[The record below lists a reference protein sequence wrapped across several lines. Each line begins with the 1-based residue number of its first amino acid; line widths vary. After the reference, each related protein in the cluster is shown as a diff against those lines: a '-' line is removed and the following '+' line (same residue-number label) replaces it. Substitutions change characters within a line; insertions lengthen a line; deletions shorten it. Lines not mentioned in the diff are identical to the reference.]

1 MSDATPHTPS
11 DALVKAVLVHAPHD
25 LRVEQV
31 PVPALAPHQVEVK
44 IERGGI
50 CGSDLHYYHEGGFGT
65 VRIKE
70 PMVLGHE
77 IAGTVVRL
85 GSAATHV
92 KLGQRV
98 AVNPS
103 LACGQCRFCQLGL
116 QAHCLDMRFF
126 GSAMRFPH
134 VQGGFRERLVCHE
147 SQAVAVR
154 DGLGAE
160 VAAFAEPLAVCLHA
174 IKRAGSLSGAK
185 VLVTGSGPIGCLTIL
200 AARHAGAATIVATD
214 ITDRTLEIARRM
226 GADVTVNTMSHA
238 DGLEAYKAEKGQF
251 DVSFECSGHPKAVA
265 DTIACT
271 RPRGRIVQVGI
282 GGADMPVPIN
292 AIVAKEIELCGTF
305 RFYEE
310 FQWAVD
316 LLGSGRIDVSPLHSA
331 TFGVDDAQ
339 QAFDLASDKSKA
351 MKVQLAFG

>member
-1 MSDATPHTPS
+1 MSKQSATAAS
-11 DALVKAVLVHAPHD
+11 DTLVKAVVVHAPHD
-25 LRVEQV
+25 LRVENV
-31 PVPALAPHQVEVK
+31 PLPALLPHQVEVK

-77 IAGTVVRL
+77 IAGTIAKI
-85 GSAATHV
+85 GSAVSHV
-92 KLGQRV
+92 KVGQRV

-103 LACGQCRFCQLGL
+103 LACGQCGFCQRGL

-134 VQGGFRERLVCHE
+134 VQGGFRARLVCHE
-147 SQAVAVR
+147 TQAVVVR
-154 DGLGAE
+154 DGIAAE

-174 IKRAGSLSGAK
+174 IKRAGPLAGAK
-185 VLVTGSGPIGCLTIL
+185 VLVTGSGPIGCLTLL
-200 AARHAGAATIVATD
+200 AARHAGAAHLVATD
-214 ITDRTLEIARRM
+214 VADRTLEMAKRM
-226 GADVTVNTMSHA
+226 GADVTINTA
-238 DGLEAYKAEKGQF
+238 RDAEALEAYKADKGTF

-282 GGADMPVPIN
+282 GGTEMPIAIN
-292 AIVAKEIELCGTF
+292 AIVAKELDLGGTF

-331 TFGVDDAQ
+331 TFGVDEARA
-339 QAFDLASDKSKA
+339 AFDLATDKSKA
-351 MKVQLAFG
+351 MKVQLAFD

>member
-1 MSDATPHTPS
+1 MTLHAPAASAE
-11 DALVKAVLVHAPHD
+11 VKAVRVHAPHD
-25 LRVEQV
+25 LRVETV
-31 PVPALAPHQVEVK
+31 PVPELAPHQVEVK

-65 VRIKE
+65 VRIRE

-92 KLGQRV
+92 KVGQRV

-103 LACGQCRFCQLGL
+103 LACGNCHFCQAGL

-134 VQGGFRERLVCHE
+134 VQGGFRQRLVCHE
-147 SQAVAVR
+147 TQAVVVR

-174 IKRAGSLSGAK
+174 IKRAGSLAGAK

-200 AARHAGAATIVATD
+200 AARHAGAAQIVATD
-214 ITDRTLEIARRM
+214 IADRTLEIARRM
-226 GADVTVNTMSHA
+226 GADVTLNTASHA
-238 DGLEAYKAEKGQF
+238 DGLEPYKADKGRF

-282 GGADMPVPIN
+282 GGTDMPIPIN
-292 AIVAKEIELCGTF
+292 AIVAKELDLGGTF

-310 FQWAVD
+310 FQWAVE

-339 QAFDLASDKSKA
+339 AAFDLASDKSKA
-351 MKVQLAFG
+351 MKVQLAFD

>member
-1 MSDATPHTPS
+1 MSRSTQTSPS
-11 DALVKAVLVHAPHD
+11 GAMVKAVVVHAPHD
-25 LRVEQV
+25 LRVETVAV
-31 PVPALAPHQVEVK
+31 PELSPHQVEVK

-77 IAGTVVRL
+77 IAGTVVRI

-92 KLGQRV
+92 KVGQRV

-103 LACGQCRFCQLGL
+103 LACGTCRFCQQGL

-147 SQAVAVR
+147 TQAVVVR

-160 VAAFAEPLAVCLHA
+160 VAAFAEPRAVCLHA
-174 IKRAGSLSGAK
+174 IKRAGPLAGAK
-185 VLVTGSGPIGCLTIL
+185 VLVTGSGPIGCLTML
-200 AARHAGAATIVATD
+200 AAHHAGASQIIATD
-214 ITDRTLEIARRM
+214 IADRTLEIAKRM
-226 GADVTVNTMSHA
+226 GADVTINTASHA
-238 DGLEAYKAEKGQF
+238 DGLEAFKADKGRF

-271 RPRGRIVQVGI
+271 RPRGRIIQVGI
-282 GGADMPVPIN
+282 GGTDMPIPIN
-292 AIVAKEIELCGTF
+292 AIVAKEIDLGGTF

-316 LLGSGRIDVSPLHSA
+316 LLGSTRIDVSPLHSA
-331 TFGVDDAQ
+331 TYGVDEAKA
-339 QAFDLASDKSKA
+339 AFDLASDKSKA
-351 MKVQLAFG
+351 MKVQLAFD

>member
-1 MSDATPHTPS
+1 MSRSTQTSPS
-11 DALVKAVLVHAPHD
+11 GAIVKAVVVHAPHD
-25 LRVEQV
+25 LRVETVAV
-31 PVPALAPHQVEVK
+31 PELSPHQVEVK

-77 IAGTVVRL
+77 IAGTVVRI

-92 KLGQRV
+92 KVGQRV

-103 LACGQCRFCQLGL
+103 LACGTCRFCQQGL

-147 SQAVAVR
+147 TQAVVVR

-174 IKRAGSLSGAK
+174 IKRAGPLAGAK
-185 VLVTGSGPIGCLTIL
+185 VLVTGSGPIGCLTML
-200 AARHAGAATIVATD
+200 AAHHAGASQIVATD
-214 ITDRTLEIARRM
+214 IADRTLEIAKRM
-226 GADVTVNTMSHA
+226 GADVAINTASHA
-238 DGLEAYKAEKGQF
+238 DGLEAFKADKGRF

-271 RPRGRIVQVGI
+271 RPRGRIIQVGI
-282 GGADMPVPIN
+282 GGTDMPIPIN
-292 AIVAKEIELCGTF
+292 AIVAKEIDLGGTF

-316 LLGSGRIDVSPLHSA
+316 LLGSTRIDVSPLHSA
-331 TFGVDDAQ
+331 TYGVDEAKA
-339 QAFDLASDKSKA
+339 AFDLASDKSKA
-351 MKVQLAFG
+351 MKVQLAFD

>member
-1 MSDATPHTPS
+1 MSAAAKKP
-11 DALVKAVLVHAPHD
+11 AVCAEVKAVRVHAPHD
-25 LRVEQV
+25 LRVETV
-31 PVPALAPHQVEVK
+31 PVPELSPHQVEVK

-50 CGSDLHYYHEGGFGT
+50 CGSDLHYYHDGGFGT

-85 GSAATHV
+85 GSTATHV
-92 KLGQRV
+92 KIGQRV

-103 LACGQCRFCQLGL
+103 LACGHCVFCQRGL

-147 SQAVAVR
+147 TQAVAVR

-174 IKRAGSLSGAK
+174 IKRAGPLAGAK

-200 AARHAGAATIVATD
+200 AARHTGAAEIVATD
-214 ITDRTLEIARRM
+214 IADRTLEIARRM
-226 GADVTVNTMSHA
+226 GASVTLNTMSHA
-238 DGLEAYKAEKGQF
+238 EALDPYKGDKGQF

-265 DTIACT
+265 DTIAST

-282 GGADMPVPIN
+282 GGTDMPIPIN
-292 AIVAKEIELCGTF
+292 AIVAKELELCGTF

-331 TFGVDDAQ
+331 TYGVDEAKA
-339 QAFDLASDKSKA
+339 AFDLASDKSKA
-351 MKVQLAFG
+351 MKVQLAFD